1 MNDGKPS
8 EDWRG
13 VSSPFSFGGAM
24 EQNAERIKR
33 LLEKANGLPLCPG
46 VYIMKNATGKVI
58 YVGKSRKLKNR
69 VSQYFQNSTKNLKTH
84 RMVSSV
90 DAFDYIVCNSEIE
103 ALALENTLI
112 KQYNPKYNIK
122 LKDAKS
128 YPYIKITHEEYP
140 RLIYTRTR
148 TNDKATYYGPY
159 TGTATV
165 FSILSLLHKSFGIPS
180 CTRRFPRDIGKERP
194 CIYRQMGQCCGVCT
208 GEVSA
213 EEYRELIRAAADILR
228 GNIKATREQLEAKMY
243 ELSEAEKFEAAI
255 RYRNTIA
262 ALDKLSDKQK
272 VVASAKENHDVVGV
286 FDGVCTGISVLNV
299 REGVLVNKSDYVFGS
314 ERIVDESGMSAF
326 LCEYYRGK
334 EDIPREILLSFD
346 IGEEERALI
355 GEYLS
360 SLVGVR
366 IDVRVPERGDK
377 RALCKMAVENAEQ
390 AVRQFVSETERSD
403 TILASLAE
411 LLGLDA
417 LPFRIEAYDISNLGS
432 EHRTAGMIVCE
443 DGKLKNADYRSFSIR
458 DVDGIDDYACM
469 REAMRRRFA
478 HLTDEGGSFSQMPD
492 LILLDGGRGHVS
504 IIREVLAELGLDI
517 PVFGMVKDD
526 FHKTRALCDE
536 EREISIAREQQIFVF
551 IYKIQEE
558 VHRYTVGRMTN
569 SKRKT
574 LKRSSLEKIKGIGP
588 KKARAILLKFGTLG
602 AVKQAD
608 ADALAATHGVSRAD
622 AEAIVAYFRDQT

>member
-1 MNDGKPS
+1 
-8 EDWRG
+8 
-13 VSSPFSFGGAM
+13 M
-24 EQNAERIKR
+24 EQNSDRIKR
-33 LLEKANGLPLCPG
+33 LLEKANSLPLCPG
-46 VYIMKNATGKVI
+46 VYIMKNAAGKVI

-84 RMVSSV
+84 KMVSSV
-90 DAFDYIVCNSEIE
+90 DTFDYIVCNSEIE

-140 RLIYTRTR
+140 RLVYTRTR
-148 TNDKATYYGPY
+148 ANDKATYYGPY

-180 CTRRFPRDIGKERP
+180 CNRRFPKDIGKERP
-194 CIYRQMGQCCGVCT
+194 CLYLQMGQCCGVCT
-208 GEVSA
+208 GGVSA
-213 EEYRELIRAAADILR
+213 EEYRELIHAAADILK
-228 GNIKATREQLEAKMY
+228 GNIKATREQLEFKMY
-243 ELSEAEKFEAAI
+243 ELSEAENFEAAI

-262 ALDKLSDKQK
+262 ALDKLSDRQK

-286 FDGVCTGISVLNV
+286 FDNGVCTGISVLNV
-299 REGVLVNKSDYVFGS
+299 RDGVLVNKSDYVFGS
-314 ERIVDESGMSAF
+314 ERIIDESGMSTF

-346 IGEEERALI
+346 VGEEESALI
-355 GEYLS
+355 GDYLS
-360 SLVGVR
+360 SLAGVKVEVR
-366 IDVRVPERGDK
+366 IPERGDK
-377 RALCKMAVENAEQ
+377 RDLCKMAVENAEQ
-390 AVRQFVSETERSD
+390 AAKQFVSETERSD
-403 TILASLAE
+403 TVLASLAG
-411 LLGLDA
+411 LLGLEA
-417 LPFRIEAYDISNLGS
+417 LPLRIEAYDISNIGA
-432 EHRTAGMIVCE
+432 EHKTAGMIVCE
-443 DGKLKNADYRSFSIR
+443 DGKMKSADYRSFSIR
-458 DVDGIDDYACM
+458 EVDGTDDYACM
-469 REAMRRRFA
+469 REAIRRRFS
-478 HLTDEGGSFSQMPD
+478 HLADESGSFSHIPD

-504 IIREVLAELGLDI
+504 VVREVLSELELDI

-536 EREISIAREQQIFVF
+536 EREISIAREQQIFIF

-569 SKRKT
+569 AKRKT
-574 LKRSSLEKIKGIGP
+574 LKRSTLENIKGIGP

-602 AVKQAD
+602 AVKSAD
-608 ADALAATHGVSRAD
+608 EEALAATPGVSRAD
-622 AEAIVAYFRDQT
+622 AEAIVAYFRDRT

>member
-1 MNDGKPS
+1 
-8 EDWRG
+8 
-13 VSSPFSFGGAM
+13 M
-24 EQNAERIKR
+24 EQNSDRIKR
-33 LLEKANGLPLCPG
+33 LLEKANSLPLCPG
-46 VYIMKNATGKVI
+46 VYIMKNAAGKVI

-84 RMVSSV
+84 KMVSSV
-90 DAFDYIVCNSEIE
+90 DTFDYIVCNSEIE

-140 RLIYTRTR
+140 RLVYTRTR
-148 TNDKATYYGPY
+148 ANDKATYYGPY

-180 CTRRFPRDIGKERP
+180 CNRRFPKDIGKERP
-194 CIYRQMGQCCGVCT
+194 CLYLQMGQCCGVCT
-208 GEVSA
+208 GGVSA
-213 EEYRELIRAAADILR
+213 KEYRELIHAAADILR
-228 GNIKATREQLEAKMY
+228 GNIKSTREQLEAKMY
-243 ELSEAEKFEAAI
+243 ELSEAENFEAAI
-255 RYRNTIA
+255 RYRNTLT
-262 ALDKLSDKQK
+262 ALDKLSDRQK

-286 FDGVCTGISVLNV
+286 FDNDVCTGISVLNV
-299 REGVLVNKSDYVFGS
+299 RDGVLVNKSDYVFGS
-314 ERIVDESGMSAF
+314 ERILDESGMSTF

-346 IGEEERALI
+346 VGEEEGALI
-355 GEYLS
+355 GDYLS
-360 SLVGVR
+360 SLAGVKVEVR
-366 IDVRVPERGDK
+366 IPERGDK

-390 AVRQFVSETERSD
+390 AAKQFVSETERSD
-403 TILASLAE
+403 TVLASLAG
-411 LLGLDA
+411 LLGLEA
-417 LPFRIEAYDISNLGS
+417 LPLRIEAYDISNIGV
-432 EHRTAGMIVCE
+432 EHKTAGMIVCE
-443 DGKLKNADYRSFSIR
+443 DGKMKSADYRSFSIR
-458 DVDGIDDYACM
+458 EVDGTDDYACM
-469 REAMRRRFA
+469 RETIRRRFS
-478 HLTDEGGSFSQMPD
+478 HLADESGSFSHMPD

-504 IIREVLAELGLDI
+504 VVREVLSELGVDV

-569 SKRKT
+569 AKRKT
-574 LKRSSLEKIKGIGP
+574 LKRSTLENIKGIGP
-588 KKARAILLKFGTLG
+588 KKARSILLKFGTIG
-602 AVKQAD
+602 AVKNAD
-608 ADALAATHGVSRAD
+608 AEALAATPGVSRAD
-622 AEAIVAYFRDQT
+622 AEAIVAHFQDRT

>member
-1 MNDGKPS
+1 
-8 EDWRG
+8 
-13 VSSPFSFGGAM
+13 M
-24 EQNAERIKR
+24 EQNSDRIKR
-33 LLEKANGLPLCPG
+33 LLEKANSLPLCPG
-46 VYIMKNATGKVI
+46 VYIMKNAAGKVI

-84 RMVSSV
+84 KMVSSV
-90 DAFDYIVCNSEIE
+90 DTFDYIVCNSEIE

-112 KQYNPKYNIK
+112 KQYTPKYNIK

-140 RLIYTRTR
+140 RLVYTRTR
-148 TNDKATYYGPY
+148 ANDKATYYGPY

-165 FSILSLLHKSFGIPS
+165 FSILSLLHKIFGIPS
-180 CTRRFPRDIGKERP
+180 CNRRFPKDIGKERP
-194 CIYRQMGQCCGVCT
+194 CLYLQMGQCCGVCT
-208 GEVSA
+208 GGVSA
-213 EEYRELIRAAADILR
+213 EEYRELIHAAADILK

-243 ELSEAEKFEAAI
+243 VLSEAENFEAAI

-262 ALDKLSDKQK
+262 ALDKLSDRQK

-286 FDGVCTGISVLNV
+286 FDNDVCTGISVLNV
-299 REGVLVNKSDYVFGS
+299 RDGVLVNKSDYVFGS
-314 ERIVDESGMSAF
+314 ERIIDESGMSTF

-346 IGEEERALI
+346 VGEEEGALI
-355 GEYLS
+355 GDYLS
-360 SLVGVR
+360 SLAGVKVEVR
-366 IDVRVPERGDK
+366 IPERGDK

-390 AVRQFVSETERSD
+390 AAKQFVSETERSD
-403 TILASLAE
+403 TVLASLAG
-411 LLGLDA
+411 LLGLEA
-417 LPFRIEAYDISNLGS
+417 LPLRIEAYDISNIGA
-432 EHRTAGMIVCE
+432 EHKTAGMIVCE
-443 DGKLKNADYRSFSIR
+443 DGKMKSADYRSFSIR
-458 DVDGIDDYACM
+458 EVDGTDDYACM
-469 REAMRRRFA
+469 REAIRRRFS
-478 HLTDEGGSFSQMPD
+478 HLADESGSFSHIPD

-504 IIREVLAELGLDI
+504 VVREVLSELGLDV

-569 SKRKT
+569 AKRKT
-574 LKRSSLEKIKGIGP
+574 LKRSTLENIKGIGP

-602 AVKQAD
+602 AVKSAD
-608 ADALAATHGVSRAD
+608 EEALAATPGVSRAD
-622 AEAIVAYFRDQT
+622 AEAIVAYFRDRT

>member
-1 MNDGKPS
+1 
-8 EDWRG
+8 
-13 VSSPFSFGGAM
+13 M
-24 EQNAERIKR
+24 EQNSDRIKR
-33 LLEKANGLPLCPG
+33 LLEKANSLPLCPG
-46 VYIMKNATGKVI
+46 VYIMKNAAGKVI

-84 RMVSSV
+84 KMVSSV
-90 DAFDYIVCNSEIE
+90 DTFDYIVCNSEIE

-140 RLIYTRTR
+140 RLVYTRTR
-148 TNDKATYYGPY
+148 ANDKATYYGPY

-165 FSILSLLHKSFGIPS
+165 FSILSLLHKNFGIPS
-180 CTRRFPRDIGKERP
+180 CNRRFPKDIGKERP
-194 CIYRQMGQCCGVCT
+194 CLYLQMGQCCGVCA
-208 GEVSA
+208 GGVSA
-213 EEYRELIRAAADILR
+213 EEYRELIHAAADILK
-228 GNIKATREQLEAKMY
+228 GNIKSTREQLEAKMY
-243 ELSEAEKFEAAI
+243 ELSEAENFEAAI

-262 ALDKLSDKQK
+262 ALDKLSDRQK

-286 FDGVCTGISVLNV
+286 FDNNVCTGISVLNV
-299 REGVLVNKSDYVFGS
+299 RDGVLVNKSDYVFGS
-314 ERIVDESGMSAF
+314 ERILDESGMSTF

-346 IGEEERALI
+346 VGEEEGALI
-355 GEYLS
+355 GDYLS
-360 SLVGVR
+360 SLAGVKVEVR
-366 IDVRVPERGDK
+366 IPERGDK

-390 AVRQFVSETERSD
+390 AAKQFVSETERSD
-403 TILASLAE
+403 TVLASLAG
-411 LLGLDA
+411 LLGLEA
-417 LPFRIEAYDISNLGS
+417 LPLRIEAYDISNIGV
-432 EHRTAGMIVCE
+432 EHKTAGMIVCE
-443 DGKLKNADYRSFSIR
+443 DGKMKSADYRSFSIR
-458 DVDGIDDYACM
+458 EVDGTDDYACM
-469 REAMRRRFA
+469 REAIRRRFS
-478 HLTDEGGSFSQMPD
+478 HLADESGSFSHIPD

-504 IIREVLAELGLDI
+504 VVREVLSELGVDV

-569 SKRKT
+569 AKRKT
-574 LKRSSLEKIKGIGP
+574 LKRSTLENIKGIGP

-602 AVKQAD
+602 AVKSAD
-608 ADALAATHGVSRAD
+608 EEALAATPGVSRAD
-622 AEAIVAYFRDQT
+622 AEAIVAHFQDRT

>member
-1 MNDGKPS
+1 
-8 EDWRG
+8 
-13 VSSPFSFGGAM
+13 M
-24 EQNAERIKR
+24 EQNSDRIKR
-33 LLEKANGLPLCPG
+33 LLEKANSLPLCPG
-46 VYIMKNATGKVI
+46 VYIMKNAAGKVI

-84 RMVSSV
+84 KMVSSV
-90 DAFDYIVCNSEIE
+90 DTFDYIVCNSEIE

-140 RLIYTRTR
+140 RLVYTRTR
-148 TNDKATYYGPY
+148 ANDKATYYGPY

-180 CTRRFPRDIGKERP
+180 CNRRFPKDIGKERP
-194 CIYRQMGQCCGVCT
+194 CLYLQMGQCCGVCT
-208 GEVSA
+208 GGVSA
-213 EEYRELIRAAADILR
+213 EEYRELIRAAADILK
-228 GNIKATREQLEAKMY
+228 GNIKATREQLEFKMY
-243 ELSEAEKFEAAI
+243 ELSEAENFEAAI

-262 ALDKLSDKQK
+262 ALDKLSDRQK

-286 FDGVCTGISVLNV
+286 FDNDVCTGISVLNV
-299 REGVLVNKSDYVFGS
+299 RDGVLANKSDYVFGS
-314 ERIVDESGMSAF
+314 ERIIDESGMSTF

-346 IGEEERALI
+346 VGEEEGALI
-355 GEYLS
+355 GDYLS
-360 SLVGVR
+360 SLAGVKVEVR
-366 IDVRVPERGDK
+366 IPERGDK
-377 RALCKMAVENAEQ
+377 RALCKMAIENAEQ
-390 AVRQFVSETERSD
+390 AAKQFVSETERSD
-403 TILASLAE
+403 TVLASLAG
-411 LLGLDA
+411 LLGLEA
-417 LPFRIEAYDISNLGS
+417 LPLRIEAYDISNIGA
-432 EHRTAGMIVCE
+432 EHKTAGMIVCE
-443 DGKLKNADYRSFSIR
+443 DGKMKSADYRSFSIR
-458 DVDGIDDYACM
+458 EVDGTDDYACM
-469 REAMRRRFA
+469 REAILRRFS
-478 HLTDEGGSFSQMPD
+478 HLADQSGSFSHIPD

-504 IIREVLAELGLDI
+504 VVREVLTELGLDV

-569 SKRKT
+569 AKRKT
-574 LKRSSLEKIKGIGP
+574 LKRSTLENIKGIGP

-602 AVKQAD
+602 AVKSAD
-608 ADALAATHGVSRAD
+608 EEALAATPGVSRAD
-622 AEAIVAYFRDQT
+622 AEAIVAYFRDRT

>member
-1 MNDGKPS
+1 
-8 EDWRG
+8 
-13 VSSPFSFGGAM
+13 M
-24 EQNAERIKR
+24 EQNSDRIKR
-33 LLEKANGLPLCPG
+33 LLEKANSLPLCPG
-46 VYIMKNATGKVI
+46 VYIMKNAAGKVI

-84 RMVSSV
+84 KMVSSV
-90 DAFDYIVCNSEIE
+90 DTFDYIVCNSEIE

-140 RLIYTRTR
+140 RLVYTRTR
-148 TNDKATYYGPY
+148 ANDKATYYGPY

-180 CTRRFPRDIGKERP
+180 CNRRFPKDIGKERP
-194 CIYRQMGQCCGVCT
+194 CLYLQMGQCCGVCT
-208 GEVSA
+208 GGVSA
-213 EEYRELIRAAADILR
+213 EEYRELIHAAADILK

-243 ELSEAEKFEAAI
+243 ALSEAENFEAAI

-262 ALDKLSDKQK
+262 ALDKLSDRQK

-286 FDGVCTGISVLNV
+286 FDNDVCTGISVLNV
-299 REGVLVNKSDYVFGS
+299 RDGVLVNKSDYVFGS
-314 ERIVDESGMSAF
+314 ERIIDESGMSTF

-346 IGEEERALI
+346 VGEEEGALI
-355 GEYLS
+355 GDYLS
-360 SLVGVR
+360 SLAGVKVEVR
-366 IDVRVPERGDK
+366 IPERGDK

-390 AVRQFVSETERSD
+390 AAKQFVSETERSD
-403 TILASLAE
+403 TVLASLAG
-411 LLGLDA
+411 LLGLEA
-417 LPFRIEAYDISNLGS
+417 LPLRIEAYDISNIGA
-432 EHRTAGMIVCE
+432 EHKTAGMIVCE
-443 DGKLKNADYRSFSIR
+443 DGKMKSADYRSFSIR
-458 DVDGIDDYACM
+458 EVDGTDDYACM
-469 REAMRRRFA
+469 REAIRRRFS
-478 HLTDEGGSFSQMPD
+478 HLADESGSFSHIPD

-504 IIREVLAELGLDI
+504 VVREVLSELGLDV

-569 SKRKT
+569 AKRKT
-574 LKRSSLEKIKGIGP
+574 LKRSTLENIKGIGP
-588 KKARAILLKFGTLG
+588 RKARAILLKFGTLG
-602 AVKQAD
+602 AVKSAD
-608 ADALAATHGVSRAD
+608 EEALAATPGVSRAD
-622 AEAIVAYFRDQT
+622 AEAIVAYFRDRT